1 MGSREDLEDLEDTA
15 KLNTA
20 TITFPHSPF
29 TGMPS
34 LGVSRQP
41 LWPSTPSSRNSA
53 PGIRSHPWEFPD
65 SQFGRQL
72 PGSGIQLQEFA
83 VFHGSFQ
90 TASSA
95 VNSQVQEFR
104 NLQPAHPPDP
114 LPNSLPRPQPH
125 NHDPIPRPHPDCT
138 DQHRRT
144 QTDVHRSGAT
154 LSSMTPTNNFR
165 RLW

>member
-83 VFHGSFQ
+83 VFLGSFQ
-90 TASSA
+90 AASSA
-95 VNSQVQEFR
+95 VNSQVQEFSSR
-104 NLQPAHPPDP
+104 NPQSSSGVSRQPGRPSTPRFRNSQPAHPPDP
-114 LPNSLPRPQPH
+114 FTKLP
-125 NHDPIPRPHPDCT
+125 
-138 DQHRRT
+138 
-144 QTDVHRSGAT
+144 
-154 LSSMTPTNNFR
+154 TPSPTP
-165 RLW
+165 